1 MLLVWCIVMKKI
13 ASHHEIDIFA
23 PDDSRFSFLKSPYAA
38 HRTHSAVD
46 IYYGDFGSD
55 ALSPVDGE
63 VIDVQSYDTPTPFKD
78 WNSKEYVI
86 AIRQNEKVIKIL
98 HVKPDVTPGD
108 VILKGESIGTFI
120 HNGYFIFWN
129 DPVMH
134 VEVRK
139 PGDYLRA
146 SNNMGLTPN
155 IKWSRLPSGRTLELE
170 CQVEE
175 MNKKYSLLNAPCQ
188 TCGDA
193 GGFAMDGGFLDG
205 YISPSGDGFFGIVKP
220 DGFFHPAVSFEVT
233 KDNSKIKCGGVA
245 FCLSFMKPKIKIIP
259 LKYGEKLFHTGEKVR
274 IKLEVQ

>member
-1 MLLVWCIVMKKI
+1 MKKI
-13 ASHHEIDIFA
+13 ANHDEIDIFA
-23 PDDSRFSFLKSPYAA
+23 PDNSRFSFLKSPYAA
-38 HRTHSAVD
+38 HKTHSAVD

-98 HVKPDVTPGD
+98 HIKPNVSPGD
-108 VILKGESIGTFI
+108 LVSKGDSIGTFI
-120 HNGYFIFWN
+120 YNGYFIFWN

-139 PGDYLRA
+139 TEDYLRA
-146 SNNMGLTPN
+146 SNNMRLTPN
-155 IKWSRLPSGRTLELE
+155 LEWSILPSRKTLELE

-175 MNKKYSLLNAPCQ
+175 TNKRYSLLNAPCQ
-188 TCGDA
+188 TCGDVR
-193 GGFAMDGGFLDG
+193 GFAMDGGFLDG
-205 YISPSGDGFFGIVKP
+205 YISLSGEGFFGIVKP
-220 DGFFHPAVSFEVT
+220 DGFFHPGVSLEVV
-233 KDNSKIKCGGVA
+233 KDNSEIKCSGVA
-245 FCLSFMKPKIKIIP
+245 FRLSFMKPKIKLIP
-259 LKYGEKLFHTGEKVR
+259 LKYGELLFHPGETVR

>member
-1 MLLVWCIVMKKI
+1 MKKI
-13 ASHHEIDIFA
+13 ASHDQIDIFA

-46 IYYGDFGSD
+46 IYYGDFGSE

-78 WNSKEYVI
+78 WNSNEYVI

-108 VILKGESIGTFI
+108 AVSKGDSIGTFI
-120 HNGYFIFWN
+120 YNGYFIFWN

-139 PGDYLRA
+139 TGDYLRA
-146 SNNMGLTPN
+146 SNNMRLTPN
-155 IKWSRLPSGRTLELE
+155 IEWSPLPSGKTLELE

-175 MNKKYSLLNAPCQ
+175 TNKKYSLLNAPCQ
-188 TCGDA
+188 TCCDVQ
-193 GGFAMDGGFLDG
+193 GFAIDGGFLDG
-205 YISPSGDGFFGIVKP
+205 YISQSGDDFFGIVKP
-220 DGFFHPAVSFEVT
+220 DGFIHPAVSLEVT
-233 KDNSKIKCGGVA
+233 KDNSEVTCGGVA
-245 FCLSFMKPKIKIIP
+245 FCLSFKKPKIKIIP
-259 LKYGEKLFHTGEKVR
+259 PKYGEKLFHPGEKVR
-274 IKLEVQ
+274 IKIEVQ